1 MLDEARAVGLRQIEV
16 TTTPDN
22 IASHTVIERNGGDR
36 AGTWLHPAV
45 TSTWTLDRYVSSL
58 DLRPH

>member
-1 MLDEARAVGLRQIEV
+1 M
-16 TTTPDN
+16 TPDN

-36 AGTWLHPAV
+36 AGTWSHPAV
-45 TSTWTLDRYVSSL
+45 TSTWTLHRYVISL